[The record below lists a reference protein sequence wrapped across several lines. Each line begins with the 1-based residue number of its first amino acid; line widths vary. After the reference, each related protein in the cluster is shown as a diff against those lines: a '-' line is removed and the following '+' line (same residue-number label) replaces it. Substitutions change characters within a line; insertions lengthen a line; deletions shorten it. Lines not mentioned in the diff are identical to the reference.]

1 MSVSALVLLGFIG
14 WMLLLIIT
22 MEVMRS
28 FLVFSGRW
36 DPDKG
41 FRPDGSDVSPFA
53 HRLAR
58 AHANCYESFPIIG
71 GLLLLAILTGNTAVT
86 DPLAPWLLA
95 ARLGQSGIH
104 LLSATGVAAYI
115 RPTLF
120 FVQLLIAAWWAIGL
134 LMQWVGG

>member
-1 MSVSALVLLGFIG
+1 MSISALVLLGFIG
-14 WMLLLIIT
+14 WMLALIIS
-22 MEVMRS
+22 MELMRS

-36 DPDKG
+36 DPDDG

-58 AHANCYESFPIIG
+58 AHANCYESFPFIG
-71 GLLLLAILTGNTAVT
+71 GLLLLAILTGNSGVT

-95 ARLGQSGIH
+95 ARIGQSIIH
-104 LLSATGVAAYI
+104 LISSVGVAAYI

-120 FVQLLIAAWWAIGL
+120 FVQLVIAAWWAIAL
-134 LMQWVGG
+134 LIQAVGG